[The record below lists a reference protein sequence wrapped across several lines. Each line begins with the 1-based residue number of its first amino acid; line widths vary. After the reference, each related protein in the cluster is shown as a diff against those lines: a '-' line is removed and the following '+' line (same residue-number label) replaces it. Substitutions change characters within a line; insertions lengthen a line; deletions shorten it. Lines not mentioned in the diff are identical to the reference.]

1 MYTSFFGLREKPFD
15 LLPNPDF
22 LFPSRAHRR
31 ALTYLTHGIRER
43 AGFILLTGEV
53 GSGKTTLIRNMIRSQ
68 LRDSVLAKV
77 FNTRVDSLQLL
88 MQINADFGLET
99 EGKDKATL
107 LKDLND
113 FLIEQYARRRQSVL
127 IIDEAQNLSSEILEE
142 VRMLSN
148 LETDRD
154 KLLQIILVG
163 QPELRDILSAPGL
176 MQLRQRIQI
185 NCHLQPLSTAE
196 VREYIAFRLEKAGN
210 RDALDFSDEA
220 VEAIAAYSRGIPR
233 LINILCD
240 YIMIDAY
247 SAQMTAIDGRT
258 VHELAADL
266 SFESNYWDG
275 AAAKGGN
282 GSAATAPKANGSGG
296 NGAAA
301 DGPVSG
307 GASSGED
314 VQSNV
319 EAVTKAVSGQAKILS
334 VIGSLN
340 KRLESLEYMPV
351 WDHAAVL
358 DLRERMD
365 KLEMQNEAMVREL
378 WVALRQLRSDIAL
391 RDEPKPAETIAAPK
405 KGGLWKFLWG
415 E

>member
-22 LFPSRAHRR
+22 LYPSRAHKR

-68 LRDSVLAKV
+68 LKDSVLAKV

-107 LKDLND
+107 LKELND
-113 FLIEQYARRRQSVL
+113 FLIDQYALRRQSVL
-127 IIDEAQNLSSEILEE
+127 IIDEAQNLPAELLEE

-163 QPELRDILSAPGL
+163 QPELRDLLSGPGL

-185 NCHLQPLSTAE
+185 NCHLQPLNAAE
-196 VREYIAFRLEKAGN
+196 VREYILFRLEKAGN
-210 RDALDFSDEA
+210 REALSFSDDA
-220 VEAIAAYSRGIPR
+220 VEAIATYSRGIPR

-240 YIMIDAY
+240 YVMIDAF
-247 SAQMTAIDGRT
+247 SSQARAVEGST

-266 SFESNYWDG
+266 SFEQQYWQAPPAKEAG
-275 AAAKGGN
+275 ASPEGAPADRTAPAGGN
-282 GSAATAPKANGSGG
+282 GSA
-296 NGAAA
+296 
-301 DGPVSG
+301 PV
-307 GASSGED
+307 E
-314 VQSNV
+314 SNV
-319 EAVTKAVSGQAKILS
+319 DAALRAVSGQAKILS

-351 WDHAAVL
+351 WDHAALL
-358 DLRERMD
+358 DLRERVEKME
-365 KLEMQNEAMVREL
+365 LQQEAMVREL
-378 WVALRQLRSDIAL
+378 WAALQQLRSDIAL
-391 RDEPKPAETIAAPK
+391 KDEPRVEAEPAKK

>member
-1 MYTSFFGLREKPFD
+1 VYTSFFGLREKPFD

-22 LFPSRAHRR
+22 LYLSRAHKR

-88 MQINADFGLET
+88 MQINGDFGLET
-99 EGKDKATL
+99 DGKDKSTL
-107 LKDLND
+107 LRELND
-113 FLIEQYARRRQSVL
+113 FLIEQYAHRRQAVL
-127 IIDEAQNLSSEILEE
+127 IIDEAQNLSAEILEE

-163 QPELRDILSAPGL
+163 QPELRDILSGPGL

-185 NCHLQPLSTAE
+185 NCHLQPLSSAE
-196 VREYIAFRLEKAGN
+196 VREYITFRLEKAGN
-210 RDALDFSDEA
+210 RDALNFSDDA
-220 VEAIAAYSRGIPR
+220 VEAIATYSRGIPR

-240 YIMIDAY
+240 YVMIDAY
-247 SAQMTAIDGRT
+247 SAQARAIDGKT

-266 SFESNYWDG
+266 SFESQYWEGGPAKAVKG
-275 AAAKGGN
+275 ADAMGGSVN
-282 GSAATAPKANGSGG
+282 GSAVS
-296 NGAAA
+296 
-301 DGPVSG
+301 GPVAG
-307 GASSGED
+307 GASGD
-314 VQSNV
+314 AVQSNV
-319 EAVTKAVSGQAKILS
+319 EAMTRAVSSQTKILS

-351 WDHAAVL
+351 WDHAAL
-358 DLRERMD
+358 LNMSERMD
-365 KLEMQNEAMVREL
+365 KLELQNEARVKEL
-378 WVALRQLRSDIAL
+378 WVALRQLRTDIVL
-391 RDEPKPAETIAAPK
+391 KDEPKPEEPK
-405 KGGLWKFLWG
+405 PQKKTGGLWKFLWG